1 MIKFLFWN
9 LNKKPLE
16 RRIAS
21 LARHYDIDVLMF
33 AECVIPVGHVLSA
46 LSDATGQVYH
56 LPSSQCDSLA
66 IYTRF
71 PADCVV
77 NLHER
82 PNRLTVRRLVLPG
95 RPEVLLALAHL
106 PSKAF
111 FSGASQASECRR
123 VASTIRDIEIGV
135 EHSRTL
141 LVGDLNVNPFEEGA
155 VTADG
160 FHAVMARPVASRGER
175 VVQDEQYPF
184 FYNPM
189 WGHFGH
195 GIDDPPGTYYWARAE
210 HLCYFWHM
218 FDQVLVRPALLANFP
233 DDQLRILDSD
243 GSVPLVAS
251 SGQPDSSDASDHLPI
266 TFALTL

>member
-9 LNKKPLE
+9 LNRKPLE

-21 LARHYDIDVLMF
+21 LARHHDIDVLMF

-46 LSDATGQVYH
+46 LSEATGRVYH
-56 LPSSQCDSLA
+56 RPSSDSDSLA

-71 PADCVV
+71 PPDCVV
-77 NLHER
+77 ALHEK

-106 PSKAF
+106 PSKRHW
-111 FSGASQASECRR
+111 SPDSQGFECVEIAR
-123 VASTIRDIEIGV
+123 TIRELEQAQG
-135 EHSRTL
+135 HSRTV
-141 LVGDLNVNPFEEGA
+141 LVGDLNMNPFEEG
-155 VTADG
+155 VVADG
-160 FHAVMARPVASRGER
+160 GFHGVMARPVASRGSR
-175 VVQDEQYPF
+175 VVQDREYPF

-189 WGHFGH
+189 WAHFGH
-195 GIDDPPGTYYWARAE
+195 GSDDPPGSYYYPGAE
-210 HLCYFWHM
+210 HVTYFWNIY
-218 FDQVLVRPALLANFP
+218 DQVLVRPALLANFP

-251 SGQPDSSDASDHLPI
+251 SGQPDSSGASDHLPI
-266 TFALTL
+266 TFSLSL